1 MARFD
6 CVVTGGNVVL
16 PGGTARV
23 DLGLRDGRVAAIAE
37 EIPAADA
44 DESVD
49 ARGLVVLPG
58 AVDPHFHLGIYR
70 NMREDTVSETLSSLV
85 GGVTSV
91 ITYFRTG
98 HHYLDRSG
106 PYEEVFP
113 EALAAVAGA
122 SRVDF
127 GFHLAPMLREH
138 VREIPGLVARHG
150 VTSFKYYMF
159 YKGMDLAGASRDA
172 AAYTLS
178 DVYDLG
184 HLYEIMEAA
193 AAADRAT
200 PGARVS
206 VSVHAEQ
213 PELIRLFMERV
224 QADGVLT
231 GLEAYS
237 AGRPPLTERLAI
249 AEAGVLAE
257 ATGAPIQF
265 LHLSSGDALEAAL
278 EVRRALAGR
287 DVRLETTLHHLALS
301 YESYRDQRGKVNPP
315 IRSEA
320 DRERLWQ
327 GILRGETRL
336 GLLRPRLLLGDPQG
350 GRAVEGAAGLRRD
363 GAPLPVHAD
372 RRAAARPLARAGRGA
387 LRRQFG
393 PRVRARAA
401 EGGDRDR
408 RGRGSRAR
416 RPRGAAHGDARAA
429 GLRAGVHAVRGHR
442 ARRLAGQ
449 DDAAWPRR
457 LRGRRA
463 GRRTPRRVP
472 FAAAR
477 LTPACYQRSRW
488 SIRSSGARHAGLNS
502 VPIVCATGTSAV
514 CITSS

>member
-327 GILRGETRL
+327 GILRGELDWVCSDHACCSETHKEGEL
-336 GLLRPRLLLGDPQG
+336 WKALPGFGGTALLYPYMLT
-350 GRAVEGAAGLRRD
+350 EGLRRGLSLERVAALCAGNSARAYGLAPRK
-363 GAPLPVHAD
+363 GAIAIGADADLALVDLEARRTVTPALLASAQEYTPFEGIELAGWPVKTMLRGRVAFEGGEPVGEP
-372 RRAAARPLARAGRGA
+372 RGEYLSRPLA
-387 LRRQFG
+387 
-393 PRVRARAA
+393 
-401 EGGDRDR
+401 
-408 RGRGSRAR
+408 
-416 RPRGAAHGDARAA
+416 
-429 GLRAGVHAVRGHR
+429 
-442 ARRLAGQ
+442 
-449 DDAAWPRR
+449 
-457 LRGRRA
+457 
-463 GRRTPRRVP
+463 
-472 FAAAR
+472 
-477 LTPACYQRSRW
+477 
-488 SIRSSGARHAGLNS
+488 
-502 VPIVCATGTSAV
+502 
-514 CITSS
+514 

>member
-1 MARFD
+1 MYAMARFD

-23 DLGLRDGRVAAIAE
+23 DLGLRDGRIAAIAE
-37 EIPAADA
+37 DIPAVDA

-193 AAADRAT
+193 AAADRTT

-301 YESYRDQRGKVNPP
+301 YETYSDQRGKVNPP

-327 GILRGETRL
+327 GILRGELDWVCSDHACCSETHKEGEL
-336 GLLRPRLLLGDPQG
+336 WKALPGFGGTALLYPYMLTEGLARGLSLERVDPSAPDPLPQG
-350 GRAVEGAAGLRRD
+350 FSLAALPGGTPGACNS
-363 GAPLPVHAD
+363 V
-372 RRAAARPLARAGRGA
+372 
-387 LRRQFG
+387 
-393 PRVRARAA
+393 
-401 EGGDRDR
+401 
-408 RGRGSRAR
+408 
-416 RPRGAAHGDARAA
+416 
-429 GLRAGVHAVRGHR
+429 
-442 ARRLAGQ
+442 
-449 DDAAWPRR
+449 
-457 LRGRRA
+457 
-463 GRRTPRRVP
+463 
-472 FAAAR
+472 
-477 LTPACYQRSRW
+477 TPAADCV
-488 SIRSSGARHAGLNS
+488 SG
-502 VPIVCATGTSAV
+502 P
-514 CITSS
+514 

>member
-6 CVVTGGNVVL
+6 CIVRGGDVVL
-16 PGGTARV
+16 PGGSARV
-23 DLGLRDGRVAAIAE
+23 DLGLRGGRIAAIAE

-44 DESVD
+44 DEAVD

-91 ITYFRTG
+91 VTYFRTG

-127 GFHLAPMLREH
+127 AFHLAPMLREH
-138 VREIPGLVARHG
+138 VREIPALVARHG

-193 AAADRAT
+193 AAADAAT

-206 VSVHAEQ
+206 VSIHAEQ

-278 EVRRALAGR
+278 DVRRALPGR

-301 YESYRDQRGKVNPP
+301 YESYNDQRGKVNPP

-327 GILRGETRL
+327 GILRGELDWVCSDHACCSETHKEGEL
-336 GLLRPRLLLGDPQG
+336 WKALPGFGGTALLYPYMLT
-350 GRAVEGAAGLRRD
+350 EGLRRGLPLERIAALCAGNAARAYGLAPRK
-363 GAPLPVHAD
+363 GAIAVGADADLALVDLETRRTVTPALLASAQEYTPFEGIELAGWPVRTMLRGRLVFD
-372 RRAAARPLARAGRGA
+372 RGEPVGEPAGEYLARPLA
-387 LRRQFG
+387 
-393 PRVRARAA
+393 
-401 EGGDRDR
+401 
-408 RGRGSRAR
+408 
-416 RPRGAAHGDARAA
+416 
-429 GLRAGVHAVRGHR
+429 
-442 ARRLAGQ
+442 
-449 DDAAWPRR
+449 
-457 LRGRRA
+457 
-463 GRRTPRRVP
+463 
-472 FAAAR
+472 
-477 LTPACYQRSRW
+477 
-488 SIRSSGARHAGLNS
+488 
-502 VPIVCATGTSAV
+502 
-514 CITSS
+514 